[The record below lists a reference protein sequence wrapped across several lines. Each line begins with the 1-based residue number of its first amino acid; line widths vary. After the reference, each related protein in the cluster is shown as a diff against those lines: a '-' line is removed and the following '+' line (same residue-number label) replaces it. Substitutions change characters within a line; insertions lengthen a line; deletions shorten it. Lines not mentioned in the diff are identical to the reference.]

1 METLALYGHRNSGNI
16 GLDDPFP
23 PLANGQFLGAIPAV
37 RPLYPFREARFS
49 LRRGVSGKRFPN
61 SWIALGVAVVFLL
74 AFSLPVSA
82 AENTDKIKGLYVH
95 MHWPYRH
102 PYAARTWTFE
112 DWRGFAGGL
121 KAIGYNTILVWPMVE
136 TMPDPLTASD
146 RAFLQ
151 KLGRVIT
158 MIHEE
163 FQMRVY
169 VVVCPNIKGNA
180 EAAQA
185 TFEKRH
191 YYYCDS
197 LVNPGDPVALGQL
210 VRWREK
216 LLRALAP
223 MDGVAIIDSD
233 PGCYPGSTT
242 AEFVHLLGEHRKML
256 DRLRPNIELIYW
268 MHLGWR
274 GWSRYYEQGKY
285 LFGTPEEQLE
295 ALTLLKELNPEPW
308 GVANGLPYAQ
318 KLGVADKVISFNYGV
333 IEGEPSFPMS
343 NFGGTAAYEGGKGAL
358 ARGVMGNAQT
368 HCVQLPNIFAFAR
381 GANNLP
387 LADTDYWQFA
397 DNLIPGQGA
406 TILAAWRLLPS
417 DDANAQRAMADKLVK
432 LPSRQIKAGSLG
444 GLLFND
450 PRRFLN
456 DLAMMLR
463 MKAARSSFI
472 LAAERRQ
479 ALKEPLGQLVAAV
492 EIWQKQHGYQNFWHD
507 AQLMAALR
515 QIDSPAL
522 KAALDLQHQVR
533 EPFDPGVRTPEEQVR
548 RNFRAI
554 ETHTPQIIAAM
565 RAALREMR

>member
-1 METLALYGHRNSGNI
+1 MNTEQNEPSPRHGTSNT
-16 GLDDPFP
+16 
-23 PLANGQFLGAIPAV
+23 
-37 RPLYPFREARFS
+37 
-49 LRRGVSGKRFPN
+49 RFPIR
-61 SWIALGVAVVFLL
+61 WVALGFALVFSL

-82 AENTDKIKGLYVH
+82 AEPTEKVKGLYVH

-102 PYAARTWTFE
+102 PYAARTWTLE

-121 KAIGYNTILVWPMVE
+121 KAIGYNTILVWPMIEV
-136 TMPDPLTASD
+136 MPEPLTPSD
-146 RAFLQ
+146 RAFLD
-151 KLGRVIT
+151 KLGRVIA
-158 MIHEE
+158 MAHQE

-180 EAAQA
+180 EAAHA

-191 YYYCDS
+191 YYYCDG
-197 LVNPGDPVALGQL
+197 LVNPGDPVALERL

-216 LLRALAP
+216 LLHPLAA
-223 MDGVAIIDSD
+223 MEGIAMIDSD

-295 ALTLLKELNPEPW
+295 ALTLMKELNPEPW

-318 KLGVADKVISFNYGV
+318 KLGIADRVISFNYGV

-343 NFGGTAAYEGGKGAL
+343 NFGGNGAYEGGKGAL

-387 LADTDYWQFA
+387 LADADYQQFA
-397 DNLIPGQGA
+397 DNLIPGHGA
-406 TILAAWRLLPS
+406 TILTAWKLLPS
-417 DDANAQRAMADKLVK
+417 DNPDAQRTMADKLER
-432 LPSRQIKAGSLG
+432 LPSRQIKAGPLH

-463 MKAARSSFI
+463 MKAARLEFI
-472 LAAERRQ
+472 AAAEKKQ
-479 ALKEPLGQLVAAV
+479 ALKEPLRHLLAAV
-492 EIWQKQHGYQNFWHD
+492 EIWQKQHGYQNYWHD
-507 AQLMAALR
+507 PQVMGALR
-515 QIDSPAL
+515 QIDSGAL
-522 KAALDLQHQVR
+522 KAALDLQHQVK

-554 ETHTPQIIAAM
+554 ETQTPQMIAAM
-565 RAALREMR
+565 RAALREMP